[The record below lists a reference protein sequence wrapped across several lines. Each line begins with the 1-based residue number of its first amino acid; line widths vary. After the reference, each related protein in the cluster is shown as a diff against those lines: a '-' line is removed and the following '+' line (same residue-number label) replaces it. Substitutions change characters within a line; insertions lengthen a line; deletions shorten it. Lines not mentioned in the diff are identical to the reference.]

1 MKKITI
7 NFTPQE
13 MEILKAALSQSGLRT
28 MTELVRYLVTKYT
41 KENAK

>member
-7 NFTPQE
+7 NFTPEE
-13 MEILKAALSQSGLRT
+13 MIILKDALKHSGLRT

-41 KENAK
+41 KENYK